1 MSSYFDDGD
10 RLLRVGQV
18 IARRYGS
25 AELRSIF
32 DEAEGQIPLTQAPAQ
47 GAPTTPEAPRVT
59 KRSLRDL
66 ERYTQWMESR
76 REAGDPDPVAT
87 FRALPDD

>member
-25 AELRSIF
+25 DELRSIF
-32 DEAEGQIPLTQAPAQ
+32 DEAEGHIPSTQA
-47 GAPTTPEAPRVT
+47 APTQGVPTPTPRIT
-59 KRSLRDL
+59 KKDLRDL
-66 ERYTQWMESR
+66 EKYSAFMEER
-76 REAGDPDPVAT
+76 RQAGDPDPVAT
-87 FRALPDD
+87 FRALPEE